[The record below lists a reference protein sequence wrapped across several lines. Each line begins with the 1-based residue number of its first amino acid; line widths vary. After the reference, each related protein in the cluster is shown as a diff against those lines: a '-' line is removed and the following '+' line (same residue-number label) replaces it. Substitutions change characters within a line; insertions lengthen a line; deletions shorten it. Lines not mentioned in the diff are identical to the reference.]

1 MTGTREL
8 EILHRAIRLAGAE
21 ALKMAADGFEV
32 HTKADRSPVTT
43 ADWAVNHILHRQL
56 LGAFPDDGWLSEESP
71 DSAVRLDK
79 RRVWVIDPID
89 GTSAFIRREPEFCI
103 SAALVEA
110 GVPIL
115 AAVLNPSTD
124 ELFVATR
131 GGGLRLN
138 DKPVSPQGEAFD
150 HPPTIA
156 LSPWEQQQGRFES
169 VATQIAGR
177 PMRSIAWALALA
189 ASGRIQAVATWESQN
204 EWDIA
209 AGALLVQEGGG
220 TASDGR
226 GAPLNFNQRDPRCC
240 GMVATG
246 RHCPDP
252 LARQLRT
259 LGPAAQ

>member
-1 MTGTREL
+1 MTGTHEWQV
-8 EILHRAIRLAGAE
+8 LHRAIRLAGAE
-21 ALKMAADGFEV
+21 ALKIAANGFEI

-43 ADWAVNHILHRQL
+43 ADWAVNDILQRHL
-56 LGAFPDDGWLSEESP
+56 LDAFPGDGWLSEESP
-71 DSAVRLDK
+71 DSAARLDK

-110 GVPIL
+110 GLPIL

-124 ELFVATR
+124 ELFAAVR

-138 DKPVSPQGEAFD
+138 DQPVPTHDEAFD

-156 LSPWEQQQGRFES
+156 LSPWEQQLGRFQTI
-169 VATQIAGR
+169 ATRMRGR

-189 ASGRIQAVATWESQN
+189 ASGRIQAVATWEPQN
-204 EWDIA
+204 EWDVA

-220 TASDGR
+220 SASDGR
-226 GAPLNFNQRDPRCC
+226 GAPLRFNQGNPRFS
-240 GMVATG
+240 GMVATS
-246 RHCPDP
+246 RHCPQP
-252 LARQLRT
+252 VARQLRT
-259 LGPAAQ
+259 LSP

>member
-8 EILHRAIRLAGAE
+8 EILHRAIRRAGAE

-56 LGAFPDDGWLSEESP
+56 LGAFPEDGWLSEESP
-71 DSAVRLDK
+71 DSAARLDK

-110 GVPIL
+110 GLPIL
-115 AAVLNPSTD
+115 AAVFNPSTD
-124 ELFVATR
+124 ELFAATR

-138 DKPVSPQGEAFD
+138 DKPVSHGEAVD
-150 HPPTIA
+150 HPSTVA
-156 LSPWEQQQGRFES
+156 LSPWEHQQGRFQTVE
-169 VATQIAGR
+169 TQIAAR

-226 GAPLNFNQRDPRCC
+226 GAPLRFNQRDPHCC

-246 RHCPDP
+246 RHCPEP

-259 LGPAAQ
+259 LGRAAH